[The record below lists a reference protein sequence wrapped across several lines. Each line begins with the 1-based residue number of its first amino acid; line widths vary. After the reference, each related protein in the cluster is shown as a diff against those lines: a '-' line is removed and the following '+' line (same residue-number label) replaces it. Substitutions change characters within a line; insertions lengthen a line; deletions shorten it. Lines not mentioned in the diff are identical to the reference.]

1 MKISKRLLTGSV
13 QIGVWLMKVED
24 MAIKD
29 LVPYAKNAK
38 KHDEK
43 QIKNVVESIKQF
55 GFAQPLVVDK
65 NNVLIIGHCRLIAA
79 KRLKLKTV
87 PVLRMEDLTEDQVKK
102 LRLLD
107 NKLNESDWDF
117 DMLSDELDDLNFDNF
132 DLDWNLPE
140 EEEELTIVED
150 TPPEPPEEPKSK
162 YGQIYQIGRH
172 RVMCGDSTKTEDVDL
187 LLNGAKIDLVVTD
200 PPYNMAYEGAGN
212 TKDRKAKRIMN
223 DKMPEEEFFKF
234 LLAAY
239 NSYVYAMK
247 DGASIYVFYKEM
259 GHGTFMRAMKESGL
273 TFKQELIWV
282 KDHLV
287 LGGSKYQSI
296 YEPCLMG
303 CKGKSI
309 KIWHGGRKQ
318 RSVIETID
326 FMSEDEL
333 RGVIKDM
340 WESLETDI
348 IRENKQRINDLHP
361 TMKPVRL
368 IAKFITNS
376 SDKGMNVLD
385 LFGGSGTTM
394 IAAEQT
400 DRNAYIME
408 LDPRFVD
415 VIVQRWENFTGEK
428 AVLISDGKK

>member
-1 MKISKRLLTGSV
+1 M
-13 QIGVWLMKVED
+13 QIEDVE
-24 MAIKD
+24 IKD
-29 LVPYAKNAK
+29 LIPYSKNAK
-38 KHDEK
+38 KHDET

-65 NNVLIIGHCRLIAA
+65 DNVLIIGHCRLIAA
-79 KRLKLKTV
+79 KRLKMKTV

-117 DMLSDELDDLNFDNF
+117 DLLGDELSDLDFSAF
-132 DLDWNLPE
+132 DLDWELPE
-140 EEEELTIVED
+140 ENEELQIIED

-172 RVMCGDSTKTEDVDL
+172 RVMCGDSTKIEDVDKL
-187 LLNGAKIDLVVTD
+187 LSGVKADLVITD

-223 DKMPEEEFFKF
+223 DKMPEEQFYKF
-234 LLAAY
+234 LLSAY
-239 NSYVYAMK
+239 EAYVHAMK

-326 FMSEDEL
+326 FMSEEEL
-333 RGVIKDM
+333 RSVIKEM

-348 IRENKQRINDLHP
+348 IREKKQIINDLHP

-368 IAKFITNS
+368 IAKFVINS
-376 SDKGMNVLD
+376 SDKGQNILD

-415 VIVQRWENFTGEK
+415 VIVQRWENFTGQK
-428 AVLISDGKK
+428 AKLIGE

>member
-1 MKISKRLLTGSV
+1 MKIED
-13 QIGVWLMKVED
+13 VE
-24 MAIKD
+24 IKD
-29 LVPYAKNAK
+29 LVPYSKNAK

-87 PVLRMEDLTEDQVKK
+87 PVLRMEDLNEDQVKK

-107 NKLNESDWDF
+107 NKLNESAWDF
-117 DMLSDELDDLNFDNF
+117 DMLSDELDDLDFTDF
-132 DLDWNLPE
+132 DLDWELPE

-150 TPPEPPEEPKSK
+150 TPPEVPEEAKAK

-187 LLNGAKIDLVVTD
+187 LLDGAKIDLVVTD

-223 DKMPEEEFFKF
+223 DSMPEEEFFKF

-239 NSYVYAMK
+239 KSYVYAMK

-340 WESLETDI
+340 WDSLETDI
-348 IRENKQRINDLHP
+348 IRENKQRVNDLHP

-376 SDKGMNVLD
+376 SDKGQNVLD
-385 LFGGSGTTM
+385 LFGSSGTTM

-400 DRNAYIME
+400 DRNSYIME

-428 AVLISDGKK
+428 AVLISEGKK

>member
-1 MKISKRLLTGSV
+1 MKI
-13 QIGVWLMKVED
+13 ED
-24 MAIKD
+24 IDVKD
-29 LVPYAKNAK
+29 LIPYAKNAK
-38 KHDEK
+38 KHDER

-65 NNVLIIGHCRLIAA
+65 NNCLIIGHCRLIAA

-107 NKLNESDWDF
+107 NKLNESAWDF
-117 DMLSDELDDLNFDNF
+117 DMLSDELDDLDFSDF
-132 DLDWNLPE
+132 DLDWELPE
-140 EEEELTIVED
+140 EEEELVIVED
-150 TPPEPPEEPKSK
+150 TPPEPPEEPKAK

-172 RVMCGDSTKTEDVDL
+172 RVMCGDSTKTEDVDK

-223 DKMPEEEFFKF
+223 DSMPEEEFQKF

-239 NSYVYAMK
+239 KSYMYAMK

-333 RGVIKDM
+333 RSVIKDM
-340 WESLETDI
+340 WDSLETDI

-368 IAKFITNS
+368 IAKFVTNS

-428 AVLISDGKK
+428 AVLISEGEK

>member
-1 MKISKRLLTGSV
+1 
-13 QIGVWLMKVED
+13 MKVED

-172 RVMCGDSTKTEDVDL
+172 RVMCGDSTKTEDVDK

-247 DGASIYVFYKEM
+247 EGASIYVFYKEM

>member
-1 MKISKRLLTGSV
+1 MRRM
-13 QIGVWLMKVED
+13 Q
-24 MAIKD
+24 
-29 LVPYAKNAK
+29 K

-376 SDKGMNVLD
+376 SDKG
-385 LFGGSGTTM
+385 TTM

>member
-1 MKISKRLLTGSV
+1 M
-13 QIGVWLMKVED
+13 
-24 MAIKD
+24 
-29 LVPYAKNAK
+29 
-38 KHDEK
+38 
-43 QIKNVVESIKQF
+43 
-55 GFAQPLVVDK
+55 
-65 NNVLIIGHCRLIAA
+65 
-79 KRLKLKTV
+79 
-87 PVLRMEDLTEDQVKK
+87 
-102 LRLLD
+102 
-107 NKLNESDWDF
+107 
-117 DMLSDELDDLNFDNF
+117 
-132 DLDWNLPE
+132 
-140 EEEELTIVED
+140 ED
-150 TPPEPPEEPKSK
+150 TPPEPPEEPKAK

-172 RVMCGDSTKTEDVDL
+172 RVMCGDSTKLEDVNKL
-187 LLNGAKIDLVVTD
+187 LAGAKADLVVTD
-200 PPYNMAYEGAGN
+200 PPYNMAYSGSGN
-212 TKDRKAKRIMN
+212 ANGRSKAERDSLRIMN
-223 DKMPEEEFFKF
+223 DNMPEEEFYKF

-239 NSYVYAMK
+239 NCYVHAMK
-247 DGASIYVFYKEM
+247 EGASIYVFYKEM

-273 TFKQELIWV
+273 TYKQELIWV

-326 FMSEDEL
+326 FMTENEL

-348 IRENKQRINDLHP
+348 IRENKQRVNDLHP

-368 IAKFITNS
+368 IAKFVTNS

-408 LDPRFVD
+408 LDPKFVD

-428 AVLISDGKK
+428 AVLLSEGEK